1 MAAHKRKP
9 FIAGNWKM
17 NKTAS
22 DAKELTEALTAKS
35 DLIQAS
41 TAVLCP
47 PFTVLNAVAGVIES
61 SPYHLGGQNVFWERS
76 GAFTGE
82 VSPPMLRAVGCEY
95 VIVGHSERRQYF
107 GETDASVNRKIKAA
121 QISNLIPIVCVGE
134 TLQDREDG
142 KTHDIIKKQITGV
155 LAGLDENAVRS
166 LVIAYEPVWAI
177 GTGMNAEPK
186 DADAV
191 HAYIRELI
199 SELYSPEVAENLIIL
214 YGGSVNDENAQNLL
228 GMENID
234 GALIGGASLKPE
246 SFLRIIETAES
257 LAK

>member
-17 NKTAS
+17 NKTAN
-22 DAKELTEALTAKS
+22 DAKELVEALTAKS
-35 DLIQAS
+35 DMIQAS

-47 PFTVLNAVAGVIES
+47 PFTVLNAVASVIES
-61 SPYHLGGQNVFWERS
+61 SPFHLGGQNVFWEKS

-82 VSPPMLRAVGCEY
+82 VSPPMLRAAGCDY

-121 QISNLIPIVCVGE
+121 QVSDLIPIVCVGE

-142 KTHDIIKKQITGV
+142 KTNDIIKKQITGV
-155 LAGLDENAVRS
+155 LAGLDDNAVRS

-177 GTGMNAEPK
+177 GTGMTAESS
-186 DADAV
+186 DVDEV
-191 HAYIRELI
+191 HAFIRKLV
-199 SELYSPEVAENLIIL
+199 SESHSPEVAENLIIL
-214 YGGSVNDENAQNLL
+214 YGGSVNDENAQDLL
-228 GMENID
+228 SMENVD

-246 SFLRIIETAES
+246 SFLQIIRIAES
-257 LAK
+257 IMT

>member
-1 MAAHKRKP
+1 MAEQQRKP

-17 NKTAS
+17 NKTAG
-22 DAKELTEALTAKS
+22 DAKELAEALTAKS
-35 DLIQAS
+35 DLIRAS

-47 PFTVLNAVAGVIES
+47 PFTVLNAVASVIKS
-61 SPYHLGGQNVFWERS
+61 TPYHLGGQNVYWENS

-121 QISNLIPIVCVGE
+121 QDSQLIPIVCVGE
-134 TLQDREDG
+134 TLQEREDE
-142 KTHDIIKKQITGV
+142 KTHDVIKKQISGV
-155 LAGLDENAVRS
+155 LAGLDDAAVRS

-177 GTGMNAEPK
+177 GTGMNAEPE
-186 DADAV
+186 DADEI
-191 HAYIRELI
+191 HAYIRNLIGELH
-199 SELYSPEVAENLIIL
+199 SPKVAESLTIL
-214 YGGSVNDENAQNLL
+214 YGGSVNEENARDLL
-228 GMENID
+228 GMKNID

-246 SFLRIIETAES
+246 SFLYIIETAES
-257 LAK
+257 LA